1 MKDFKGMHTSSN
13 QNRRR
18 FLKKA
23 LYATPTLVVLGTLAK
38 PTNLEADGSTISG
51 PPGGGRGLNSTS
63 TSGAGLAG
71 KSLGS

>member
-1 MKDFKGMHTSSN
+1 MKEVKGMHTSSN

-38 PTNLEADGSTISG
+38 PTNLVAGTNSI
-51 PPGGGRGLNSTS
+51 PGTPIRSLNTNVQTNTKSLNNSTS
-63 TSGAGLAG
+63 L
-71 KSLGS
+71 